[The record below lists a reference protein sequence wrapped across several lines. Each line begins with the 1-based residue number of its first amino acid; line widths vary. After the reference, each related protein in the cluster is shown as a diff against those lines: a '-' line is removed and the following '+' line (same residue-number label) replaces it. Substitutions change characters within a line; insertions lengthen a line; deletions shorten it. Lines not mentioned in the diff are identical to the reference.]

1 LLIEEKTAM
10 EIDRFIAILEEEL
23 HENADLR
30 KYYRFLN
37 NKNLYLFRKAYFQQR
52 LEYIARI
59 VGNKD
64 AAIWDC
70 GCGYGTTGFY
80 LALNGYKVY
89 GTTIEYYIDL
99 IGERQ
104 KFWEKH
110 GDMNRFIIEY
120 QNIFRDP
127 PAPQSYDYIILQDVL
142 HHLEPLDEALRILH
156 DSLKPGGR
164 LVCVEENGNN
174 IIQSFKLFLKR
185 GNRRIITISDHQSGE
200 EILLGNENIRSLSKW
215 NKEFKKHHLVVDEKS
230 QEYIRLLPPFFFNR
244 RNFQRIISFEQNTW
258 KQFPL
263 LKEYFYSGVNF
274 TARRED

>member
-1 LLIEEKTAM
+1 M
-10 EIDRFIAILEEEL
+10 EINRFIEILEEEL
-23 HENADLR
+23 HENPDLR
-30 KYYRFLN
+30 DYYRFVN
-37 NKNLYLFRKAYFQQR
+37 NKCLYFFRKAYFQQR
-52 LEYIARI
+52 LEFIAGTI
-59 VGNKD
+59 GNKE

-70 GCGYGTTGFY
+70 GCGYGTTGFF
-80 LALNGYKVY
+80 LALNGFNVY

-110 GDMNRFIIEY
+110 GDVARSIVEY
-120 QNIFRDP
+120 KNIFKDP
-127 PAPQSYDYIILQDVL
+127 PKPQSYDYIILQDVL

-164 LVCVEENGNN
+164 LVCIEENGNN

-185 GNRRIITISDHQSGE
+185 GNRRIITIKDHQTGE
-200 EILLGNENIRSLSKW
+200 EILLGNENIRSLYKW
-215 NKEFKKHHLVVDEKS
+215 NKEFKKHHLIIEEDS
-230 QEYIRLLPPFFFNR
+230 REYIRLLPPFFFNY
-244 RNFQRIISFEQNTW
+244 RNFNKRIKLEQNIW
-258 KQFPL
+258 KKVPF